1 MHEVW
6 AQLST
11 HMRSSQVGWKA
22 NRVPGVWLFPSPIS
36 ATVSPW
42 HSLTIYLPH
51 RCPNAAIWG
60 VPKPT
65 YAVCSLTVQV
75 LSEQSLC
82 GLALCMTNRT
92 SSCRVS
98 FTQSFQQLWSRNCP
112 DTRSAL
118 EQMRITSPS
127 VVKWDLLP
135 HIYPSG
141 SNCGATGKSQIQTKA
156 YPGVTCP
163 GHQSP

>member
-6 AQLST
+6 AQLSILV
-11 HMRSSQVGWKA
+11 RSNQVGWKA
-22 NRVPGVWLFPSPIS
+22 NRVPGVWLFSSPIS
-36 ATVSPW
+36 AKVSPW
-42 HSLTIYLPH
+42 HSLTVYLSH
-51 RCPNAAIWG
+51 RCLNAAIWG
-60 VPKPT
+60 VPRST
-65 YAVCSLTVQV
+65 YAVCGLTVRV
-75 LSEQSLC
+75 LSERSLP
-82 GLALCMTNRT
+82 GLALHMTNRT

-98 FTQSFQQLWSRNCP
+98 FTQSSQQFWSRNCP
-112 DTRSAL
+112 GTRSAL

-135 HIYPSG
+135 HNHPSG